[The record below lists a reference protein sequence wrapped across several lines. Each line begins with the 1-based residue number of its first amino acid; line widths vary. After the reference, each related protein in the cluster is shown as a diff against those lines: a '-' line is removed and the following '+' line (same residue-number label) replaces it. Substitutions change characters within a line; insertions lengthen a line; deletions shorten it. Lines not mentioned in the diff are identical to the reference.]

1 MAKFV
6 ITPGDALRGK
16 PIKPGWYP
24 GEIIKVEEKAAKT
37 DQSQNV
43 NVSWRI
49 LAGPFKNYEVT
60 RTFNEKAPGFLID
73 FLESF
78 GAKLNKE
85 QNTEVELGDNL
96 VGKKQQIYIVNGE
109 YNGKTTN
116 NVESFRPFVAPPEA
130 AKA

>member
-24 GEIIKVEEKAAKT
+24 AEIIKVEEKLAKT

-49 LAGPFKNYEVT
+49 LAGEFKNHEVT
-60 RTFNEKAPGFLID
+60 RTFNEKAPGFLIE

-78 GAKLNKE
+78 GAKLNKD

-96 VGKKQQIYIVNGE
+96 VTKKQQIYIVNGE

-116 NVESFRPFVAPPEA
+116 NVESFRPFAGEEK
-130 AKA
+130 KA